1 MIKTIKI
8 MEKGK
13 IFYGKISRVIK
24 KDGWIYDY
32 DWKIAFKSEKYR
44 EEFLNKIKIA
54 QKDIKEGRLYSL
66 KELEEILQEEG
77 SKN

>member
-1 MIKTIKI
+1 MIKTIRI

-32 DWKIAFKSEKYR
+32 NWKIAFKSEEYR

-54 QKDIKEGRLYSL
+54 QKDIENKNYLTWEEFNKEINKWTY
-66 KELEEILQEEG
+66 
-77 SKN
+77 

>member
-1 MIKTIKI
+1 MIKTIRI

-32 DWKIAFKSEKYR
+32 NWKIAFKSEEYR

-54 QKDIKEGRLYSL
+54 QKDIKDGRLYSL

-77 SKN
+77 TEN